1 MSVSISFFVTSFNF
15 GLIPP
20 FINLAVGYLE
30 LVDGFEPPT
39 SGLQGSRSANWTT
52 PAYLIWWRIADLNR
66 WPPACKAGILPTE
79 LIPRIKLV
87 AGVGLE
93 PTTFCLWGRRA
104 DQLLHPA
111 LFGSH
116 GRTRTCNSL
125 INGQMLYQL
134 NYARIYGGSMGNR
147 TLNSAVTGRYF
158 SQLNYRAIWWAGKDL
173 NLWTVAGTV
182 LQTACFNQTCI
193 PTHMV
198 TGTRFEL
205 VITTL
210 KGWWLRPLA

>member
-1 MSVSISFFVTSFNF
+1 MTWTPNPRITGAPLYHLSYISILF
-15 GLIPP
+15 GSGGGTRTHDS
-20 FINLAVGYLE
+20 NLMRV
-30 LVDGFEPPT
+30 V
-39 SGLQGSRSANWTT
+39 
-52 PAYLIWWRIADLNR
+52 R
-66 WPPACKAGILPTE
+66 WP
-79 LIPRIKLV
+79 
-87 AGVGLE
+87 
-93 PTTFCLWGRRA
+93 
-104 DQLLHPA
+104 LLYSA
-111 LFGSH
+111 IFGSH

-210 KGWWLRPLA
+210 KGWWLHRSPNPPFDWTIMQNM

>member
-1 MSVSISFFVTSFNF
+1 MFGADDRTWTHNEPSTNRSFYQLNYISILFGCGSEIWTHDFLLMRQMSWP
-15 GLIPP
+15 L
-20 FINLAVGYLE
+20 LY
-30 LVDGFEPPT
+30 
-39 SGLQGSRSANWTT
+39 
-52 PAYLIWWRIADLNR
+52 PAI
-66 WPPACKAGILPTE
+66 
-79 LIPRIKLV
+79 
-87 AGVGLE
+87 
-93 PTTFCLWGRRA
+93 
-104 DQLLHPA
+104 
-111 LFGSH
+111 FGSH